1 MLVQIYEVTS
11 PEEASAL
18 ARIGVDHIGVLV
30 GEEEFPREQ
39 SIAVA
44 KRIFAA
50 IPATSK
56 GSALSLS
63 ADVRAIERIVAGLS
77 PPILHLGA
85 SADLLTPEH
94 VAQLK
99 KKFKGLC
106 IMRSIPVVDEESI
119 TIATSYDGIA
129 DIMLLDSHRPGD
141 RQIGALGVTH
151 SWELDRKIVE
161 SVRVPVIIAGGL
173 GPDTVVAAIE
183 AVRPAGVDSKTKTDK
198 DDGSHTKNLEKV
210 RRFVSQAKSSAGPR
224 SGSGVEFAK
233 FERRNGAVEP

>member
-1 MLVQIYEVTS
+1 VLVQIYEVTS

-77 PPILHLGA
+77 PPFPRIA
-85 SADLLTPEH
+85 SW
-94 VAQLK
+94 
-99 KKFKGLC
+99 
-106 IMRSIPVVDEESI
+106 R
-119 TIATSYDGIA
+119 
-129 DIMLLDSHRPGD
+129 
-141 RQIGALGVTH
+141 IGA
-151 SWELDRKIVE
+151 
-161 SVRVPVIIAGGL
+161 VPVAY
-173 GPDTVVAAIE
+173 
-183 AVRPAGVDSKTKTDK
+183 
-198 DDGSHTKNLEKV
+198 
-210 RRFVSQAKSSAGPR
+210 Q
-224 SGSGVEFAK
+224 
-233 FERRNGAVEP
+233 